1 MTLVFVKTIWA
12 LEYSSPEKK
21 KKDSMGIFVG
31 LNEILSVKWLI
42 FNWQF

>member
-12 LEYSSPEKK
+12 SEYSSQKKK

-31 LNEILSVKWLI
+31 LNEILV
-42 FNWQF
+42 NG

>member
-12 LEYSSPEKK
+12 SEYSSQKK

-31 LNEILSVKWLI
+31 LNEILV
-42 FNWQF
+42 NG